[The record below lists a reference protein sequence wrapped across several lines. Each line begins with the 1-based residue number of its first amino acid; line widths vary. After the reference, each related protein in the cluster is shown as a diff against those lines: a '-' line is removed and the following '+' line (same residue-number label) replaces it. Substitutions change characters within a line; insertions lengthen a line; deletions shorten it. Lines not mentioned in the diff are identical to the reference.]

1 MTTQQIR
8 QQVYNQQE
16 LEYLQMA
23 LRSTIRRI
31 FYGIP
36 TYLNDLQLVEAM
48 TFHGLANSLVRASDK
63 IRNQFRKCFCFYKL
77 LEFYQLHI
85 VPYRIKCSCDI
96 KKAKFLKAC
105 KIVLYKLHVPANN
118 QRQKSS
124 QNFKCGMQIG
134 CLQILCVCK
143 RYKTMETIFKDLMKI
158 TNTIRPL
165 KTDNSDKCL
174 WFSKSPCKLYEV

>member
-1 MTTQQIR
+1 MTTQQIC

-23 LRSTIRRI
+23 LRSTIQRI
-31 FYGIP
+31 IYGIS

-85 VPYRIKCSCDI
+85 VPYRIECSCNV

-105 KIVLYKLHVPANN
+105 KIVLYKLQIPANN

-124 QNFKCGMQIG
+124 QHQCGNFKCG
-134 CLQILCVCK
+134 ILCV
-143 RYKTMETIFKDLMKI
+143 
-158 TNTIRPL
+158 NIRC
-165 KTDNSDKCL
+165 T
-174 WFSKSPCKLYEV
+174 